1 MKITRLLAFR
11 LFVIVLSVMLV
22 STAIFTTITV
32 NWNKQK
38 YLSMTTDWALKASD
52 IVKKSTKYSMLHN
65 RREDIY
71 EIINNLGSGHGFQ
84 AIRIYNKKGEITFST
99 DTAEVGRYVN
109 MSAEA
114 CNACHRPG
122 RPPIQKDTAAL
133 TRIFNSSKGYR
144 VLGVITPIK
153 NEPSCSN
160 ANCHVHPENQTVLG
174 VLDVMIPLSDLDKS
188 VTELKMFQYLDSIL
202 MVIAVTAFSGIFI
215 WIMVNKPVR
224 KLIYGT
230 HEITKGNLDY
240 RIDVK
245 STDEIGEL
253 ASSFNT
259 MASELKRANAE
270 LLEWAKTLEDK
281 VAKKT
286 EELRRALSNMVQM
299 EKMASLG
306 KLAATVAHELNNPLE
321 GILTY
326 AKLLK
331 KRFDRIPLSSNEL
344 LEIQN
349 ELSIIAHETC
359 RCGNIVK
366 NLLLFS
372 RQRVGEF
379 KQTDLRS
386 VIEQTLKLISHHLEM
401 SKVKPEV
408 TVPSEPV
415 ELICDPQQI
424 EQALLALEINAIEA
438 MPDGGKLRVEVIDE
452 CEKGK
457 VIIKVSDTGIGIPE
471 YDIEHI
477 FEPFFTTKKDGK
489 GTGLGLAVTH
499 GIIERHG
506 GTIEVNS
513 QLNLG
518 TTFTITLPKTSEGK
532 ATTDSTKTNK
542 ETSL

>member
-11 LFVIVLSVMLV
+11 LFIIVLSVMLI
-22 STAIFTTITV
+22 STALFTTITV
-32 NWNKQK
+32 NWNKEK

-133 TRIFNSSKGYR
+133 TRIFNSPKGYR

-160 ANCHVHPENQTVLG
+160 ASCHIHPENQTVLG
-174 VLDVMIPLSDLDKS
+174 VLDVMIPLSDLDRS
-188 VTELKMFQYLDSIL
+188 VAELKIFQYLDSIL

-240 RIDVK
+240 RIDVR

-259 MASELKRANAE
+259 MANELKRANAE
-270 LLEWAKTLEDK
+270 LVEWAKTLEDK

-321 GILTY
+321 GVLTY

-331 KRFDRIPLSSNEL
+331 KKLEKGTISSDEL
-344 LEIQN
+344 VEIQN
-349 ELSIIAHETC
+349 ELNIIAQETC
-359 RCGNIVK
+359 RCGSIVK

-372 RQRVGEF
+372 RQKVGEF
-379 KQTDLRS
+379 KRTDLRS
-386 VIEQTLKLISHHLEM
+386 VIEQTLKLTSHHLEM

-408 TVPSEPV
+408 ILPTEPV

-438 MPDGGKLRVEVIDE
+438 MPEGGKLKVEVIN
-452 CEKGK
+452 EKDR
-457 VIIKVSDTGIGIPE
+457 VVIKVSDTGIGIAE
-471 YDIEHI
+471 EDIQHI

-499 GIIERHG
+499 GIVERHG
-506 GTIEVNS
+506 GSIEVDSKLNS
-513 QLNLG
+513 G
-518 TTFTITLPKTSEGK
+518 TVFTINLPKALEGKTLNTSE
-532 ATTDSTKTNK
+532 N
-542 ETSL
+542 L

>member
-1 MKITRLLAFR
+1 
-11 LFVIVLSVMLV
+11 
-22 STAIFTTITV
+22 
-32 NWNKQK
+32 
-38 YLSMTTDWALKASD
+38 
-52 IVKKSTKYSMLHN
+52 
-65 RREDIY
+65 
-71 EIINNLGSGHGFQ
+71 
-84 AIRIYNKKGEITFST
+84 
-99 DTAEVGRYVN
+99 
-109 MSAEA
+109 
-114 CNACHRPG
+114 
-122 RPPIQKDTAAL
+122 
-133 TRIFNSSKGYR
+133 
-144 VLGVITPIK
+144 
-153 NEPSCSN
+153 
-160 ANCHVHPENQTVLG
+160 
-174 VLDVMIPLSDLDKS
+174 
-188 VTELKMFQYLDSIL
+188 
-202 MVIAVTAFSGIFI
+202 
-215 WIMVNKPVR
+215 
-224 KLIYGT
+224 
-230 HEITKGNLDY
+230 
-240 RIDVK
+240 
-245 STDEIGEL
+245 
-253 ASSFNT
+253 
-259 MASELKRANAE
+259 
-270 LLEWAKTLEDK
+270 
-281 VAKKT
+281 
-286 EELRRALSNMVQM
+286 
-299 EKMASLG
+299 
-306 KLAATVAHELNNPLE
+306 
-321 GILTY
+321 
-326 AKLLK
+326 LK